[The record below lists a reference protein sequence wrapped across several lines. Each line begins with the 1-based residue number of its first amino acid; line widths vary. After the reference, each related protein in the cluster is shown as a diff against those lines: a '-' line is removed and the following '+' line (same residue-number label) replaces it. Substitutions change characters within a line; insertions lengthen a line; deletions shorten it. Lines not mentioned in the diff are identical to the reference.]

1 MKLYNTLS
9 GEQEEFAPEHD
20 PITMYVCGITPY
32 APAHVG
38 HAMRGVIFDV
48 LRRYL
53 EFKGHRVR
61 HVENFTDVDDK
72 MINSAAKMDIT
83 VPELADRNIKR
94 YLAEMAKLNVLRAHI
109 YPRATREMP
118 KILDLISG
126 LIERGYAYP
135 VEGDVYFRV
144 TKDEDYGKLSKRGKD
159 SLMAGARV
167 EINEKK
173 EDPMDFAL
181 WKAQK
186 PGEPSWESPWGAGR
200 PGWHIECSAMS
211 IAYLDETI
219 DIHGGGSDL
228 IFPHHENEIAQSES
242 YTGKMPFAR
251 IWMHNGLLR
260 LGDDKMSKS
269 LGNIVAVGDAL
280 EQYST
285 DALRLF
291 FISSHYRSPLTYSDE
306 NILAQERAVE
316 RLRNAATLEGI
327 AANGDRLSAKPF
339 RERFIAAMDDDL
351 NTPRAIAV
359 LFDLAREIQRGRE
372 QKMDISDAIATLQ
385 ELSGILGLALKPAEA
400 QHTST
405 DGDAFIELLI
415 QTRKDLRDAKQFK
428 LADNVRDRLADLG
441 VHLED
446 SAEGTTW
453 KYRPS

>member
-9 GEQEEFAPEHD
+9 GQVEEFVPEHE
-20 PITMYVCGITPY
+20 PITLYVCGITPY

-38 HAMRGVIFDV
+38 HAMRAVIFDV

-53 EFKGHRVR
+53 EFRGHRVR

-72 MINSAAKMDIT
+72 MIDSAAKMGIT

-94 YLAEMAKLNVLRAHI
+94 YLSEMAALNVLRAHI

-126 LIERGYAYP
+126 LIERGYAYATG
-135 VEGDVYFRV
+135 GDVYFRV
-144 TKDEDYGKLSKRGKD
+144 TKDDDYGKLSKRSRD
-159 SLMAGARV
+159 SMMAGARV

-181 WKAQK
+181 WKAKK
-186 PGEPSWESPWGAGR
+186 PGEPSWNSPWGEGR

-211 IAYLDETI
+211 IAYLGETI
-219 DIHGGGSDL
+219 DIHGGGADL

-242 YTGKMPFAR
+242 YTGKVPFAR
-251 IWMHNGLLR
+251 FWMHNGLLR
-260 LGDDKMSKS
+260 LGEDKMSKS
-269 LGNIVAVGDAL
+269 LGNIVPVGDAL

-291 FISSHYRSPLTYSDE
+291 FISSHYRSPLAYGDD
-306 NILAQERAVE
+306 NIVAQERAVE

-327 AANGDRLSAKPF
+327 ESNGPALDAKPY
-339 RERFIAAMDDDL
+339 RERFIAAMDEDL

-359 LFDLAREIQRGRE
+359 LFDLARDIQRGRD
-372 QKMDISDAIATLQ
+372 QKADVSSAIAALQ
-385 ELSGILGLALKPAEA
+385 ELAGILGLTLAQPAA
-400 QHTST
+400 QASA
-405 DGDAFIELLI
+405 DAAPFIELLI
-415 QTRKDLRDAKQFK
+415 ETRKGLRAAKQFT
-428 LADNVRDRLADLG
+428 LADTIRDRLAELG
-441 VHLED
+441 VVLED
-446 SAEGTTW
+446 SAGGTQW
-453 KYRPS
+453 KQRRS